1 MPINELLSTF
11 SRRCGP
17 ALGRGMRSG
26 SPSGVTNA
34 AAGAETRPAE
44 ARLRIALEENKRL
57 ELALQAVRHTTGNH
71 LAPLSAMLA
80 RQASERRLA
89 GSFSAALFWMKA
101 LWTRNGQARHDV
113 HRLGAERGDPF
124 AVDAGAKVLCKSVLC
139 TSTWPFA
146 PVFHRE
152 LSMLAQSGSRRHP
165 RRSHRTNAR
174 NRQFW
179 RNSRPLSALFARSRS
194 KPAASQ
200 GSHGTGIACR
210 ANPGAREASSP
221 FCPPDRETAAL
232 GKRRYESVGYR
243 MNAQRREGDRA

>member
-34 AAGAETRPAE
+34 AGAPRRG
-44 ARLRIALEENKRL
+44 RLKRACGL
-57 ELALQAVRHTTGNH
+57 RSKRTSGSNWPSSCSPHDGKPFGSLVGDVG
-71 LAPLSAMLA
+71 APG
-80 RQASERRLA
+80 ERA
-89 GSFSAALFWMKA
+89 ATCPFSAALFWTKA